1 MAKEI
6 LYSYLDPEVL
16 LAISN
21 SIKLYDECEACEDA
35 SAKKAFGKMVRD
47 ALKFEAEI
55 ELKSRAKEAIQI
67 LHDLETPVIN
77 LN

>member
-6 LYSYLDPEVL
+6 LYSHLDPEVL

-21 SIKLYDECEACEDA
+21 SIKLYDEYEACEDA
-35 SAKKAFGKMVRD
+35 SVKKAFGKMVRD

-55 ELKSRAKEAIQI
+55 ELKSRVKEAIHM
-67 LHDLETPVIN
+67 LHDLQKPDIN